1 MRLILLILGS
11 LFSAYAGAGVYKCTD
26 VDGATAYRSKPCSEG
41 RSNVEINIK
50 TGSSTNLD
58 EKKNQQ
64 ASAQKEQQATL
75 EQQKSEQEK
84 LVQKEAQL
92 KQQASNES
100 AKNQFLIKNNPGK
113 FSAFAIPP
121 YAPEQLPALVK
132 KYQTRLADIEQ
143 LRRYAAE
150 KALATG
156 QCSRVEATELNIKS
170 TKEALVF
177 LVDCSSAK
185 HFYFTEQELAR

>member
-1 MRLILLILGS
+1 MRLTLLVLGS
-11 LFSAYAGAGVYKCTD
+11 FFSAYAYAGVYKCTD
-26 VDGATAYRSKPCSEG
+26 AEGATAYRSKPCATG
-41 RSNVEINIK
+41 QSNIEINVK
-50 TGSSTNLD
+50 TGILTNLD
-58 EKKNQQ
+58 DTKNP
-64 ASAQKEQQATL
+64 QATL
-75 EQQKSEQEK
+75 EQQKLEQDK
-84 LVQKEAQL
+84 LVEKEAQL
-92 KQQASNES
+92 KQQAINES
-100 AKNQFLIKNNPGK
+100 AKNQFLIKNNPEK

-121 YAPEQLPALVK
+121 YTPGQLPDLVT
-132 KYQTRLADIEQ
+132 KYQTRLADIER

>member
-1 MRLILLILGS
+1 MRLTLLVLGS
-11 LFSAYAGAGVYKCTD
+11 LFSAYAYAGVYKCTD
-26 VDGATAYRSKPCSEG
+26 ADGATAYRSKPCAAG
-41 RSNVEINIK
+41 QSNIEINVK
-50 TGSSTNLD
+50 TGIFTNLD
-58 EKKNQQ
+58 DTKNQQ
-64 ASAQKEQQATL
+64 ALSQKEQQATL
-75 EQQKSEQEK
+75 EQQKLEQDK
-84 LVQKEAQL
+84 LVEKEAQL
-92 KQQASNES
+92 KQQAINES
-100 AKNQFLIKNNPGK
+100 AKNQFLIKNNPEK

-121 YAPEQLPALVK
+121 YASGQLPDLVK
-132 KYQTRLADIEQ
+132 KYQTRLADIER

>member
-11 LFSAYAGAGVYKCTD
+11 LFSACAYAGVYKCTD
-26 VDGATAYRSKPCSEG
+26 VDGTPAYRSKPCAAG
-41 RSNVEINIK
+41 QSNVEINIK

-58 EKKNQQ
+58 DKRNQQ
-64 ASAQKEQQATL
+64 ALAQKEQQTTL
-75 EQQKSEQEK
+75 EQQKLEQEK
-84 LVQKEAQL
+84 LLQKEAQL
-92 KQQASNES
+92 KQQAINES
-100 AKNQFLIKNNPGK
+100 AKNQFLIKNNPEK

-132 KYQTRLADIEQ
+132 NYPARLADIER
-143 LRRYAAE
+143 LRRHAAE

-170 TKEALVF
+170 TREALVF